1 MSTKNERMTFDL
13 FYFTTEMK
21 LSHHDIYKLV
31 VMLTFFDILCQEI
44 KDKESREKFFS
55 VDAL

>member
-1 MSTKNERMTFDL
+1 MSTKNERMTFDP

-31 VMLTFFDILCQEI
+31 VMLTFFDILCQEL
-44 KDKESREKFFS
+44 KEKESRQSSF
-55 VDAL
+55 L

>member
-21 LSHHDIYKLV
+21 LSHHDIYKL
-31 VMLTFFDILCQEI
+31 DILCQEI
-44 KDKESREKFFS
+44 KEKESPQSSF
-55 VDAL
+55 L